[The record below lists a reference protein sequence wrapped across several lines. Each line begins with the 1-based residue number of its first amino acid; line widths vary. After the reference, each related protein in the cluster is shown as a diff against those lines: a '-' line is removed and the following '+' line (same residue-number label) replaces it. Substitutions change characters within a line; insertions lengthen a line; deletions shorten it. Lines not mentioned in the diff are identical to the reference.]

1 MKKLLITLILV
12 SPLSFADWGDVYYC
26 QITSLVDTVID
37 GTVTQ
42 YKLQKFQF
50 KLDEEKKSMVFGQSG
65 YFNNSVKPLLDDGS
79 AFPSQEAWW
88 AGDSFSILKYRKGKF
103 LYAAIGKDVTSI
115 SANCD
120 KF

>member
-1 MKKLLITLILV
+1 MKNLLITLLLV

-26 QITSLVDTVID
+26 QMTSLVETHID
-37 GTVTQ
+37 GTVKQ
-42 YKLQKFQF
+42 YKLEKFQF

-65 YFNNSVKPLLDDGS
+65 YFTNGVIPLLNNWMMH
-79 AFPSQEAWW
+79 PSQEAWW
-88 AGDSFSILKYRKGKF
+88 ARGSFSVLRYIEGKF
-103 LYAAIGKDVTSI
+103 LYAHIGNDVTSI